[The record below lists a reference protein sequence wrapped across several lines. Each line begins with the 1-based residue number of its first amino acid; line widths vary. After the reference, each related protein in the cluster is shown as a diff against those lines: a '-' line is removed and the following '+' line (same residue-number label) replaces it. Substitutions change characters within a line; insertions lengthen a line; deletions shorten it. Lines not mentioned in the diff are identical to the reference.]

1 MHSSFEQ
8 LQIKFSRGLGWNG
21 FFYVLYKIL
30 SLSLS
35 LTLFKIMKT
44 EDFSLWA
51 NLTSL
56 VFLVLLWIDF
66 GFRKSLPRYCPEFA
80 HSKIALRRFIS
91 SIMIFQIII
100 LLCIVPP
107 FIYLQKT
114 IYTTS
119 NINIYYLGAGLL
131 VVEGIVALLRLIY
144 HSHFWI
150 KPFTLITTITVLLEI
165 TICYLLIG
173 YGIRN
178 FDLLKYIIF
187 TKIGSGLIT
196 IVISLIILVHMY
208 RKHTHPNVNQK
219 SINYQNL
226 KIDFIKHSAMM
237 WGSNIIKSLTERNF
251 MVPLLTLIFGP
262 GQANLYK
269 VANDS
274 ALVFY
279 RTIIKTIGITD
290 TALFSHV
297 EQLRNAK
304 KLMPIAFTK
313 VMTSI
318 AALCLPLSGIVALAS
333 VFHHKMFSDE
343 CVFQLFFILVFGYLI
358 ESLLSPYERILEIKK
373 RYAQLII
380 AYSPYAIML
389 AIGIYLN
396 ILTLIGLLGSIL
408 FIQCVRLVSSLLMI
422 PYARR
427 EYTLRLPIKFITTL
441 FMICL
446 PIWLSLFGT
455 LWWYI
460 EVYQG

>member
-1 MHSSFEQ
+1 
-8 LQIKFSRGLGWNG
+8 
-21 FFYVLYKIL
+21 
-30 SLSLS
+30 
-35 LTLFKIMKT
+35 
-44 EDFSLWA
+44 
-51 NLTSL
+51 
-56 VFLVLLWIDF
+56 
-66 GFRKSLPRYCPEFA
+66 
-80 HSKIALRRFIS
+80 
-91 SIMIFQIII
+91 
-100 LLCIVPP
+100 
-107 FIYLQKT
+107 
-114 IYTTS
+114 
-119 NINIYYLGAGLL
+119 
-131 VVEGIVALLRLIY
+131 
-144 HSHFWI
+144 
-150 KPFTLITTITVLLEI
+150 
-165 TICYLLIG
+165 
-173 YGIRN
+173 
-178 FDLLKYIIF
+178 
-187 TKIGSGLIT
+187 
-196 IVISLIILVHMY
+196 MY